1 MDAMRADMGGAAC
14 VVATIDALSHNQ
26 VPVNVKGLIPLSENL
41 PSDRATKPGDV
52 VFAMN
57 GKSIC
62 IDNTDAEGRL
72 VLCDALC
79 YSNKFNPKFVL
90 DIATLTGAMKI
101 ALGDCVA
108 GVFTTN
114 DRLWNLLETAGSET
128 GDRVWRM
135 PLFKHYT
142 KQLTGKLRFRSIRQ
156 SSGINHHSSLMIW
169 FADYELYD
177 INNIGKGGKGGGS
190 CIAAAFL
197 REFVPKTTPWV
208 HVDMAGVMGDCSD
221 QSYTGNKGMSGR
233 PSRTLYEFIV
243 RESQQ

>member
-14 VVATIDALSHNQ
+14 VVAAIDALSRNK
-26 VPVNVKGLIPLSENL
+26 VPVNVKGLIPLSENM

-62 IDNTDAEGRL
+62 VDNTDAEGRL

-79 YSNKFNPKFVL
+79 YSAKFNPKFVL
-90 DIATLTGAMKI
+90 DIATLTGAMRI
-101 ALGDCVA
+101 ALGDCCA

-114 DRLWNLLETAGSET
+114 ERLWNLLETAGSET

-142 KQLTGKLRFRSIRQ
+142 KQLTGMNLIQ
-156 SSGINHHSSLMIW
+156 WN
-169 FADYELYD
+169 EYD
-177 INNIGKGGKGGGS
+177 EPIT
-190 CIAAAFL
+190 F
-197 REFVPKTTPWV
+197 
-208 HVDMAGVMGDCSD
+208 D
-221 QSYTGNKGMSGR
+221 Q
-233 PSRTLYEFIV
+233 I
-243 RESQQ
+243 